1 MTTARAWLSR
11 PIFLTSTFRDLQAE
25 RDWLGQRVFPELQ
38 ERLRGRRVI
47 LEPID
52 LRLGVDTAAIADEG
66 QRELQVLQVCL
77 AEIERSRPFL
87 IGLIG
92 ERYGWIPPPE
102 RMQAAAAEAGFT
114 GEVAG
119 KSVTELEIAYGV
131 LASPAQ
137 QRRSYFYLREAL
149 PCGEMDPAV
158 AADYAETFA
167 CDAGAPERADKLA
180 ALKARLAEELPD
192 RLRSYRATWAGETVS
207 GLEAFGEQVL
217 ADLWHEL
224 DRESRDRIGAPAPTW
239 QESERETLQE
249 GLDWRAS
256 GFIGRQAEV
265 ERLERLCLDP
275 GSDGRALCLSGEGGA
290 GCGRDSANS
299 RSRPRRSGGWAS
311 ASTSISTTPSRR
323 GRRGGVCSKRAAA
336 CSSI

>member
-167 CDAGAPERADKLA
+167 ADAGAPERAGKLA